1 MAGLTLVVKSTV
13 IDNNV
18 TTDTAIAAVLNA
30 VSTTH
35 IYSVTIVPISNTTS
49 RLILVYD

>member
-1 MAGLTLVVKSTV
+1 MVLTLAVKSTV

-18 TTDTAIAAVLNA
+18 TTDTAIAAVLNG

-35 IYSVTIVPISNTTS
+35 IYSVTIVPISNTQS
-49 RLILVYD
+49 RVVMVWD